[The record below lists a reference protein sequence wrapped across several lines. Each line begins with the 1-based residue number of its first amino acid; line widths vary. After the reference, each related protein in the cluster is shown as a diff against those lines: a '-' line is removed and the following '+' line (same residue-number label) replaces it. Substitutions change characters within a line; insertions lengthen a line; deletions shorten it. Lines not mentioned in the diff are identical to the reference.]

1 MKLLDINASDVL
13 WLKCMCARV
22 FLPRRISLA
31 SPKQLFKASN
41 MTQRWQRREV
51 SNFEY
56 LIFLNTVS
64 GESRP
69 LPAECALVLFAL
81 ALCQPCVVIGADGG
95 SLVQCVGA

>member
-64 GESRP
+64 GE
-69 LPAECALVLFAL
+69 LVLFAL